1 VLNWLKVT
9 ADADFA
15 EISIKSHSI
24 SSERAIRQ
32 FKTEQG
38 ELVSVFAKRDY
49 NEVPS
54 LQCQYRLLN
63 WETLKLSSEL
73 DGLGNKVSL
82 NHESNLECDS
92 VVKFTKVKTCE
103 LTDLFKSVNESV
115 SVYEQLS

>member
-15 EISIKSHSI
+15 EISVKSHSI

-63 WETLKLSSEL
+63 WETLKLSLEL

-103 LTDLFKSVNESV
+103 LFDFFKTVNKCV
-115 SVYEQLS
+115 TVNKKLS